1 MKNFLDKFTI
11 NYKKTI
17 SNAYKLA
24 WENNNKEICP
34 EHIFYSLVVQKGKL
48 SNQVLKKLKITQTQ
62 LKKELIKKQTIKNK
76 EIKERISP
84 DFSRDSKN
92 IIKKSAAI
100 SNNLDHKFIGTEHL
114 LMSIIQSRD
123 AKLTSLFK
131 KYKLDILKLEEQVSL
146 TLKTISRFSNFS
158 SEKYNTNEM
167 LNLDMLPEEQSR
179 NNDHNFTIELT
190 EKENVE
196 KFDPVIARESEIE
209 RIIQILCR
217 RKKNNPLLLG
227 EPGVGKTAIIE
238 GLAKKIADADVPS
251 PLLGK
256 KIIKL
261 DLGSAIAGTMFRGE
275 FESRI
280 KKTIDEIQNDPHAIL
295 FIDEI
300 HTIVG
305 AGVSGG
311 SLDAAN
317 ILKPALSR
325 GEFSLIGATTYS
337 DYKKNIEKDPALIRR
352 FDTIKIEEPNTIK
365 SKEILSQLKEYY
377 EAFHQIEITESAINS
392 AISLSNRYMPSK
404 FLPDK
409 AIDLIDE
416 AASSVKLKKQKHNIH
431 FIEIEFEKKFKE
443 LRDKKRQYINN
454 ENYAGAIELK
464 KQEENLK
471 KEFSFFEQFKEK
483 AKAVMLGKI
492 TSKDVIVSVSR
503 ATNIPIEQLSL
514 ENRENILNIEK
525 KLNTKIVGQ
534 KEAISVITKYLKK
547 SLLNMS
553 HPERPLGSFLFLG
566 PTGVGKT
573 ELAKEISNLAFG
585 DKKSL
590 IKLDMSEFSDKFN
603 ASKLIGAPAGYV
615 GYEEGGKLTEFIKHN
630 PYSVVLFDEIEK
642 AHPSLFNL
650 LLQILE
656 DGVLTDAS
664 GSTIDFKNTL
674 IIMTSNVGMEDFY
687 SQKNIGF
694 GSKKS
699 ADNNFNEVK
708 SKIGKNI
715 KKILKPELLS
725 RLDQILVFN
734 PLKEKDIKKIV
745 KLQLKELNERI
756 SEKSIEL
763 ISDEEAIKYLSSI
776 SNKPSEGARAVRKT
790 IQEKIED
797 ELIEIML
804 KNKKDDIIKVGQ
816 GTVRIKKN

>member
-17 SNAYKLA
+17 SDAYKLA
-24 WENNNKEICP
+24 WENNNKKIDL
-34 EHIFYSLVVQKGKL
+34 EHILYSLVVQKGKL
-48 SNQVLKKLKITQTQ
+48 SNQILKKLKITQAQ
-62 LKKELIKKQTIKNK
+62 LKKELIKKEATKDGGLK
-76 EIKERISP
+76 KVSP
-84 DFSRDSKN
+84 DFSRESKN
-92 IIKKSAAI
+92 IIKKSAAM

-114 LMSIIQSRD
+114 LMSIIQSKN
-123 AKLTSLFK
+123 AKITNLFK
-131 KYKLDILKLEEQVSL
+131 KFNLDILKLEEQVNL
-146 TLKTISRFSNFS
+146 TLKTISGFSDFLT
-158 SEKYNTNEM
+158 EKYNVNGA
-167 LNLDMLPEEQSR
+167 LNMDMLQEEQQ
-179 NNDHNFTIELT
+179 NNYDFTIELT
-190 EKENVE
+190 EKEMVE

-209 RIIQILCR
+209 RMIQVLCR

-227 EPGVGKTAIIE
+227 EPGVGKTAIVE
-238 GLAKKIADADVPS
+238 GLAKKISDSDVPS

-280 KKTIDEIQNDPHAIL
+280 KKTIDEIQNDPNAIL

-352 FDTIKIEEPNTIK
+352 FDTIKISEPSVEK

-377 EAFHQIEITESAINS
+377 ETFHQIEITESAIKS
-392 AISLSNRYMPSK
+392 AILLSDRYMSNK

-416 AASSVKLKKQKHNIH
+416 ASSSIRLKNQKHNVHI
-431 FIEIEFEKKFKE
+431 IQMEFEKKFNE
-443 LRDKKRQYINN
+443 IRDKKRQYINN

-471 KEFSFFEQFKEK
+471 KEFAFFEQFKEK
-483 AKAVMLGKI
+483 SKAIKLGKI
-492 TSKDVIVSVSR
+492 TSKDIIIAVSK
-503 ATNIPIEQLSL
+503 ATNIPIEQLNL
-514 ENRENILNIEK
+514 ENKQNILNIEK
-525 KLNTKIVGQ
+525 KLNAKIVGQ
-534 KEAISVITKYLKK
+534 KEAISVVTKYLKR

-553 HPERPLGSFLFLG
+553 DPERPLGSFLFLG

-573 ELAKEISNLAFG
+573 ALAKEISNLAFG
-585 DKKSL
+585 NKKSL

-664 GSTIDFKNTL
+664 GTTIDFKNTL
-674 IIMTSNVGMEDFY
+674 IIMTSNIGMENFY

-694 GSKKS
+694 NSGKS
-699 ADNNFNEVK
+699 NKNDFDNIK
-708 SKIGKNI
+708 SRVGKNI
-715 KKILKPELLS
+715 KKTLKPELLS

-745 KLQLKELNERI
+745 KLQLEELNKRI
-756 SEKSIEL
+756 YEKNIQL
-763 ISDEEAIKYLSSI
+763 ISDEKAIKYLSSI
-776 SNKPSEGARAVRKT
+776 SNNPSEGARAVRKT

-797 ELIEIML
+797 ELIDIML
-804 KNKKDDIIKVGQ
+804 KNKKDDIINMGE
-816 GTVRIKKN
+816 GTVCVKKTIK